1 MSAQGQ
7 GGQAQGGQA
16 QAQGAKVGF
25 SSTVGQGTTHA
36 AENYNRTPGARGPS
50 GPGSPNFTGYFKPRG
65 TPAGPSNVSGLS
77 AAMGGMTLGQGGRRR
92 TKKNKNK
99 KKRKRSRK
107 N

>member
-1 MSAQGQ
+1 MSAQAQ
-7 GGQAQGGQA
+7 GGQAQGG

-36 AENYNRTPGARGPS
+36 AENYNRRPGARGPS
-50 GPGSPNFTGYFKPRG
+50 GPGSPNFTGYFKPPG
-65 TPAGPSNVSGLS
+65 AQGSSNMSGLS